1 MRAAAELGG
10 AKVAGGKVAWWAAAQ
25 AAERAEA
32 ASADRQGAFWGL
44 GAAAS
49 ARAVGQ
55 GREHAEVSKEV
66 AVEAE
71 AGARREV
78 VTSAAARSAAAGMA
92 VEAKARVGSG
102 WAGAV
107 AAAEDTAAPT
117 AAGSDSVMAAT
128 AAGQAGV
135 VAGVVA

>member
-71 AGARREV
+71 DWSLRVLLE
-78 VTSAAARSAAAGMA
+78 SLAARLGLGVEMRRGLGRLYLTGVLLLLPGLLSALISLMS
-92 VEAKARVGSG
+92 VETDES
-102 WAGAV
+102 WF
-107 AAAEDTAAPT
+107 E
-117 AAGSDSVMAAT
+117 
-128 AAGQAGV
+128 
-135 VAGVVA
+135 